1 MNTYGSIGNQ
11 TAGWY
16 VRKLLR
22 KAMPVLVLE
31 RFAQSYEQPQN
42 ETDLMEFRRR
52 QPFSPAT
59 IPLTEG
65 VPPRSSDFNY
75 DSVSVKLQQF
85 GDWSEITD
93 RIQDTSKDR
102 VLRDIAI
109 TQGEQIGET
118 LERLTWDVVKA
129 GTNAFYP
136 GSVDN
141 SADTAFTRTSV
152 GPAHLLTA
160 ANQRRVTTFLES
172 EKAKMFTEVLMG
184 SEKYETFAIEA
195 SFVAVTH
202 TDMAPSIRDLKGAN
216 NNDTFTPY
224 SRYGASMRM
233 VSPREIGAFEDVR
246 YVTSPDLPPFR
257 GAGATSTGSIRHTSV
272 NSTDKVDVYPILYIG
287 RDSFGCVA
295 LRGKKAVKPVVLRP
309 DSMPSAADPLMQKGY
324 AGWKTYFGCVILNDA
339 WMCRLEAACP
349 A

>member
-22 KAMPVLVLE
+22 HAMPVLVLE
-31 RFAQSYEQPQN
+31 RFAQSHEQPMN
-42 ETDLMEFRRR
+42 ETDLMEFRRS

-65 VPPRSSDFNY
+65 VPPRSSDFGY

-102 VLRDIAI
+102 VLRDIAVR
-109 TQGEQIGET
+109 QGEQIGET
-118 LERLTWDVVKA
+118 MERLTWDVVKA

-136 GSVDN
+136 GTVVN
-141 SADTAFTRTSV
+141 AADTAFTRSSV
-152 GPAHLLTA
+152 AKEHLLTA
-160 ANQRRVTTFLES
+160 GNQRRVTTFLES
-172 EKAKMFTEVLMG
+172 EKAKMFTEVLAG
-184 SEKYETFAIEA
+184 SEDYETYAIEA
-195 SFVAVTH
+195 SFVCVTH

-216 NNDTFTPY
+216 ANDTFVPY
-224 SRYGASMRM
+224 SRYGAQMRM
-233 VSPREIGAFEDVR
+233 VSPRELGSFEDVR
-246 YVTSPDLPPFR
+246 YVTSPDLPPFA
-257 GAGATSTGSIRHTSV
+257 GAGGTAAATDGVRLTGT
-272 NSTDKVDVYPILYIG
+272 KVDVYPNLYIG
-287 RDSFGCVA
+287 RDAYGCVA
-295 LRGKKAVKPVVLRP
+295 LRGKKAVKPIVMRP
-309 DSMPSAADPLMQKGY
+309 DLPSAADPLGQKGH

-339 WMCRLEAACP
+339 WLCRLETACP